1 VASIGDENAGR
12 APAQLTGSGAM
23 LNRRRFKQLSFKN
36 RLALLAKNVSEE
48 ASQMPSGPERED
60 MPRRARQAE
69 TASHLDGWINSPGLQ
84 PPEEPPK
91 E

>member
-1 VASIGDENAGR
+1 
-12 APAQLTGSGAM
+12 M